1 MEERRER
8 AHHHLRLVDRQRVD
22 ELDGL
27 VDARAPRCR
36 RGDAW
41 ASVGSSAATVPGLPS
56 FALIMLLNRRSK
68 RAQTAGSYSLSTFRS
83 MRRNSTRLSRRLSG
97 ISISV

>member
-27 VDARAPRCR
+27 AERPRALGVG
-36 RGDAW
+36 RGDAL
-41 ASVGSSAATVPGLPS
+41 GSSAATVPGLPS

-83 MRRNSTRLSRRLSG
+83 MRRNNTRLSRRLSG

>member
-1 MEERRER
+1 MSSTASRN
-8 AHHHLRLVDRQRVD
+8 
-22 ELDGL
+22 
-27 VDARAPRCR
+27 ARAPSVSAV
-36 RGDAW
+36 GMPW

-83 MRRNSTRLSRRLSG
+83 MRRNNTRLSRRLSG